1 MNRHPTRLLA
11 AALAAVLLAPAD
23 APAAPGANA
32 KSAAKAKP
40 AAATAA
46 GALRAKPVRVEI
58 DAPLPKGLPR
68 DLNLGGSTTV
78 IAGDGD
84 SSGGGYA
91 VTYLVRG
98 KGIVGVDADSLR
110 VSSAVAG
117 GADVSKNDRGR
128 DSWKAGPFPSV
139 AEDGSAATF
148 EVRLAPGASHVKNA
162 VPVLHGSIVV
172 TCATGRETKTA
183 ALSVKPGSTAQ
194 LGPIQVTV
202 PTDGEED
209 DGGADDANA
218 GAAFAEMIAQQAG
231 AAGEDGGDDDGG
243 NAEMAAA
250 LLAGMFGGGGGSG
263 FELEVSGD
271 GSALA
276 TLVLVVDGKDVEPRS
291 WMNFGRGTTY
301 GFPAVKGD
309 TVRVK
314 AEFWTGQRTET
325 VSF

>member
-1 MNRHPTRLLA
+1 MNPRPPRLLA
-11 AALAAVLLAPAD
+11 AALAAVLLAPAAAPSAQPTGAKPG
-23 APAAPGANA
+23 APAAGM
-32 KSAAKAKP
+32 
-40 AAATAA
+40 
-46 GALRAKPVRVEI
+46 RARPVHIEI
-58 DAPLPKGLPR
+58 DAPLPKDLPS
-68 DLNLGGSTTV
+68 DLMLGNNAS
-78 IAGDGD
+78 
-84 SSGGGYA
+84 GGYA

-98 KGIVGVDADSLR
+98 KGISGIDGDSLR
-110 VSSAVAG
+110 IASATVG
-117 GADVSKNDRGR
+117 GADVAKDDRGR
-128 DSWKAGPFPSV
+128 DAWSFGPFPRV
-139 AEDGSAATF
+139 ADDGSAATF
-148 EVRLAPGASHVKNA
+148 EVRGKPGAGRVKSG

-218 GAAFAEMIAQQAG
+218 GAALAEMIAQQAG

>member
-1 MNRHPTRLLA
+1 MNPRPPRLLA
-11 AALAAVLLAPAD
+11 AALAAVLLAPAAAPSAQPTGAKPG
-23 APAAPGANA
+23 APAAGM
-32 KSAAKAKP
+32 
-40 AAATAA
+40 
-46 GALRAKPVRVEI
+46 RARPVHIEI
-58 DAPLPKGLPR
+58 DAPLPKDLPSGLM
-68 DLNLGGSTTV
+68 LGNNAS
-78 IAGDGD
+78 
-84 SSGGGYA
+84 GGYA

-98 KGIVGVDADSLR
+98 KGISGIDGDSLR
-110 VSSAVAG
+110 IASATVG
-117 GADVSKNDRGR
+117 GADVAKDDRGR
-128 DSWKAGPFPSV
+128 DAWSFGPFPRV
-139 AEDGSAATF
+139 ADDGSAATF
-148 EVRLAPGASHVKNA
+148 EVRGKPGAGRVKSG

-183 ALSVKPGSTAQ
+183 SLSVKPGSTAQ

-250 LLAGMFGGGGGSG
+250 LLAGMFGGGGDG
-263 FELEVSGD
+263 FDLEVTGD

>member
-1 MNRHPTRLLA
+1 MNPRPPRLLA
-11 AALAAVLLAPAD
+11 AALAAVLLAPAAAPSAQPTGAKPG
-23 APAAPGANA
+23 APAAGM
-32 KSAAKAKP
+32 
-40 AAATAA
+40 
-46 GALRAKPVRVEI
+46 RARPVHIEI
-58 DAPLPKGLPR
+58 DAPLPKDLPSGLM
-68 DLNLGGSTTV
+68 LGNNAS
-78 IAGDGD
+78 
-84 SSGGGYA
+84 GGYA

-98 KGIVGVDADSLR
+98 KGISGIDGDSLR
-110 VSSAVAG
+110 IASATVG
-117 GADVSKNDRGR
+117 GADVAKDDRGR
-128 DSWKAGPFPSV
+128 DAWSFGPFPRV
-139 AEDGSAATF
+139 ADDGSAATF
-148 EVRLAPGASHVKNA
+148 EVRGKPGAGRVKSG

-209 DGGADDANA
+209 DGEADDANA

-231 AAGEDGGDDDGG
+231 AAGEDGGEEGE
-243 NAEMAAA
+243 AAMAAA
-250 LLAGMFGGGGGSG
+250 FLGGMFGGGGGSG

>member
-1 MNRHPTRLLA
+1 MNPRPPRLLA
-11 AALAAVLLAPAD
+11 AALAAVLLAPAAAPSAQPTGAKPG
-23 APAAPGANA
+23 APAAGM
-32 KSAAKAKP
+32 
-40 AAATAA
+40 
-46 GALRAKPVRVEI
+46 RARPVHIEI
-58 DAPLPKGLPR
+58 DAPLPKDLPS
-68 DLNLGGSTTV
+68 DLMLGNNAS
-78 IAGDGD
+78 
-84 SSGGGYA
+84 GGYA

-98 KGIVGVDADSLR
+98 KGISGIDGDSLR
-110 VSSAVAG
+110 IASATVG
-117 GADVSKNDRGR
+117 GADVAKDDRGR
-128 DSWKAGPFPSV
+128 DAWSFGPFPRV
-139 AEDGSAATF
+139 ADDGSAATF
-148 EVRLAPGASHVKNA
+148 EVRGKPGAGRVKSG
-162 VPVLHGSIVV
+162 VPVLHGSIDV

-202 PTDGEED
+202 PADEDED

-263 FELEVSGD
+263 FDLEVTGD

>member
-1 MNRHPTRLLA
+1 MNPRPPRLLA
-11 AALAAVLLAPAD
+11 AALAAVLLAPAAAPSAQPTGAKPG
-23 APAAPGANA
+23 APAAGM
-32 KSAAKAKP
+32 
-40 AAATAA
+40 
-46 GALRAKPVRVEI
+46 RARPVHIEI
-58 DAPLPKGLPR
+58 DAPLPKDLPS
-68 DLNLGGSTTV
+68 DLMLGNNAS
-78 IAGDGD
+78 
-84 SSGGGYA
+84 GGYA

-98 KGIVGVDADSLR
+98 KGISGIDGDSLR
-110 VSSAVAG
+110 IASATVG
-117 GADVSKNDRGR
+117 GADVAKDDRGR
-128 DSWKAGPFPSV
+128 DAWSFGPFPRV
-139 AEDGSAATF
+139 ADDGSAATF
-148 EVRLAPGASHVKNA
+148 EVRGKPGAGRVKSG

-250 LLAGMFGGGGGSG
+250 LLAGMFGGGGDG
-263 FELEVSGD
+263 FDLEVTGD